1 MLTADFGGNGWIKVK
16 RFTIK
21 TMQSLNNI
29 LHTIQPFANAGVF
42 LLTYIAEH
50 IIPQRKDLID
60 HKHDLKNI
68 AVGVFNL
75 IVIAFTGFQFQKAI
89 EWLNNNQMG
98 LLQLIK
104 LSSAVAIIAGV
115 LLIDIPMY
123 WWHRINHK

>member
-1 MLTADFGGNGWIKVK
+1 M
-16 RFTIK
+16 
-21 TMQSLNNI
+21 
-29 LHTIQPFANAGVF
+29 
-42 LLTYIAEH
+42 
-50 IIPQRKDLID
+50 
-60 HKHDLKNI
+60 KNI

-123 WWHRINHK
+123 WWHRINHEWRFLRYFHKFHHIDTKLNSTSAVRFHTGELLLSYV